1 MLKHVIERDVPGA
14 AKVFPLTLR
23 SVSRR
28 SGGIVTDVGSDTELV
43 QSLVV
48 GNRVYRVRVSDVR
61 TIDPTTDDD

>member
-14 AKVFPLTLR
+14 AKVPPLALR
-23 SVSRR
+23 SVSWR
-28 SGGIVTDVGSDTELV
+28 SGGIVTDVGSDTELI

-48 GNRVYRVRVSDVR
+48 GSRVYRVRVSDVR